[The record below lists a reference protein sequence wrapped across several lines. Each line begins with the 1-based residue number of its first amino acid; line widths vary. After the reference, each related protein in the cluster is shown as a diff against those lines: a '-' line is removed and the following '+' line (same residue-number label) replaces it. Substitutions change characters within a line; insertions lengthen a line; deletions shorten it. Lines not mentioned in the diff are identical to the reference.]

1 MTFLSKN
8 CLIIKQNQDSNFT
21 KLNYNDG
28 LEGKRVNFSTKKAVQ
43 LIRFHIYL
51 FLAKLVRIYLI
62 LVFVHRLTLDSQA
75 LEERA
80 IVHHLR

>member
-1 MTFLSKN
+1 MMVWKEKESTFP
-8 CLIIKQNQDSNFT
+8 
-21 KLNYNDG
+21 
-28 LEGKRVNFSTKKAVQ
+28 KKKTVQ